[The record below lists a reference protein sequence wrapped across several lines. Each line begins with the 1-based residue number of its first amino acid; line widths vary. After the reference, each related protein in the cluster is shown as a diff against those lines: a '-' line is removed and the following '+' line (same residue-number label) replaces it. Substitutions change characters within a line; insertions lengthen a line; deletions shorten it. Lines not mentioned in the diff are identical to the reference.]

1 MTAACAA
8 FRRDWRA
15 CRGCLAR
22 VAPFAVLALSVLAIL
37 VSPPDSHYGLLLAV
51 VPCLAAAVHGVH
63 ATAAIGALSVIA
75 YGLLRY
81 WRGDDDT
88 DVWLIKLGFIVV
100 ASVAGV
106 LISWV
111 RVRERRLAHSR
122 EVALTLQ
129 EGLLPGDLP
138 ESGAVRVCHR
148 YVPADTDAGVGGD
161 WFDVIPLSGAR
172 VALVVGD
179 VAGHGIEAAATMG
192 RLRTSVHTL
201 ADLDLAPDEVLVR
214 MDDLV
219 ARLGEGRAGGEAG
232 AACLY
237 LVYDPVSG
245 LCTGA
250 RAGHPPPAVVAADG
264 AVTFPDLPANPPL
277 GLGSTAF
284 ESAEFP
290 VGEAAV
296 IALYTDGLLGL
307 RGRDPDEATAR
318 LAAALRPA
326 GRPLEDICDGV
337 FAALVDGGA
346 EDDIALLLARTRV
359 IDPEW
364 VAAWQFPATPQAVA
378 EARAAA
384 CEKLSE
390 WNLQEKAFPTEL
402 VVSELVTNAVTHAC
416 GPVGLR
422 LVYDHSLICEVSDA
436 SSTSPHVR
444 HARLLDEGGRGLYL
458 IANLAERWGTR
469 HSPAGKTIWAE
480 QSLADVPT
488 TRADGA
494 GVCQRR

>member
-1 MTAACAA
+1 MTADSGA
-8 FRRDWRA
+8 FCGRWGGCRTCLTRA
-15 CRGCLAR
+15 LPSA
-22 VAPFAVLALSVLAIL
+22 VLIASVFAVLAAG
-37 VSPPDSHYGLLLAV
+37 PESHYGLLLAV
-51 VPCLAAAVHGVH
+51 VPCLAAAVHRVLV
-63 ATAAIGALSVIA
+63 TAALGALSVIT
-75 YGLLRY
+75 YGVLRY
-81 WRGDDDT
+81 WREDGET

-100 ASVAGV
+100 AAVVGV
-106 LISWV
+106 LISWA
-111 RVRERRLAHSR
+111 RLRERRLAHTR

-129 EGLLPGDLP
+129 EGLLPADLP
-138 ESGAVRVCHR
+138 ESSAVRVCHR

-179 VAGHGIEAAATMG
+179 VAGHGVEAAAMMG
-192 RLRTSVHTL
+192 RLRTAVHTL

-219 ARLGEGRAGGEAG
+219 ARLGEGRAGGEVGAG
-232 AACLY
+232 CLY

-245 LCTGA
+245 LCTAA
-250 RAGHPPPAVVAADG
+250 RAGHPPPAIVAADG
-264 AVTFPDLPANPPL
+264 AVAFPDLPANPPL

-284 ESAEFP
+284 ESTEFP

-307 RGRDPDEATAR
+307 RRRDADEATAR
-318 LAAALRPA
+318 LTAALHPA

-337 FAALVDGGA
+337 VAALVDGRA
-346 EDDIALLLARTRV
+346 DDDIALLLARTRV
-359 IDPEW
+359 IDPAQ
-364 VAAWQFPATPQAVA
+364 VATWQFPAAPQAVA

-384 CEKLSE
+384 GEKLRE
-390 WNLQEKAFPTEL
+390 WNLEETAFLTEL

-422 LVYDHSLICEVSDA
+422 LVYDHALICEVSDA
-436 SSTSPHVR
+436 SSTSPHLR

-458 IANLAERWGTR
+458 IAHLAKRWGTR
-469 HSPAGKTIWAE
+469 HSPTGKTIWAE
-480 QSLADVPT
+480 QSLADVPA
-488 TRADGA
+488 TRTS
-494 GVCQRR
+494 GVR